1 MYGLTPARLLDLLFP
16 LLGGGAL
23 IVTVAGH
30 FRTAEESPVVNGTEQ
45 TRTAVATPAA
55 TPADLAEIARW
66 PLFGAPVPDGKEA
79 KEKESAPDEAGNA
92 DSLADLP
99 PAALPLQLMG
109 IAFSDDGTRAYAIIG
124 AADGSQRIYQA
135 GEALMPGVTLHSLR
149 AREAVVSN
157 RGKYESLALPIP
169 GGVQG
174 GAGMALPAM
183 LPQLPRVQ
191 ARPPAAPP
199 PPPMA
204 IDGPATDAAPR

>member
-1 MYGLTPARLLDLLFP
+1 
-16 LLGGGAL
+16 
-23 IVTVAGH
+23 
-30 FRTAEESPVVNGTEQ
+30 VVNGTEQ

-79 KEKESAPDEAGNA
+79 NEKESAPDEAGNA

-149 AREAVVSN
+149 AREAVV
-157 RGKYESLALPIP
+157 P